1 MSNPRLKNTRDIGAL
16 IRRRR
21 KDLGIDQAALADKIG
36 VSRAWVIKV
45 ERGHPNAQIGLVLR
59 LLNYLDVPLSASL
72 DDTPADNRGKDIL
85 DEVWAKTIKPMQVG
99 KLKGQVG
106 NLKGMP
112 SRKRK

>member
-21 KDLGIDQAALADKIG
+21 KDLGIDQAELANKIG

-72 DDTPADNRGKDIL
+72 DDAPADNRGKDIL
-85 DEVWAKTIKPMQVG
+85 AAVYAKTTKP
-99 KLKGQVG
+99 
-106 NLKGMP
+106 
-112 SRKRK
+112 